1 MTPTELLAGL
11 VRCPSISGDEEAA
24 LQFLAGYLEGRGLS
38 GTRIGR
44 NLLAGH
50 GSGSPVLWLNSHL
63 DTVKAAP
70 EYTFD
75 PWCGEVTADGKILG
89 LGANDAKGSIAAMA
103 AALTAFRAKYPDFD
117 GGRVELVAVCDEET
131 GGEGLDYVLER
142 VPPPDAVVVG
152 EPNRMAVANCCKGFV
167 RAEVKVRGKSAHASR
182 PWQGVNAVRAAAPL
196 IGDLVADHGLPEDP
210 LLGRATHEITMIQGG
225 EQANALPA
233 LVTIGLDCRTTPVFD
248 NGAME
253 RHLTDIVQRYPDVE
267 LAILSRRLRATRTP
281 TGGRLV
287 QSALAVRAQSEPT
300 AFVGVCDFVHVGGY
314 DSIIMGPGQPIRS
327 HRPDEFLLVE
337 ELDEAVRV
345 YLAVIERYFGLDSAD
360 SN

>member
-1 MTPTELLAGL
+1 MG
-11 VRCPSISGDEEAA
+11 S
-24 LQFLAGYLEGRGLS
+24 
-38 GTRIGR
+38 TRIGR
-44 NLLAGH
+44 NLVAGH

-75 PWCGEVTADGKILG
+75 PWCGEVTDDGKILG

-103 AALTAFRAKYPDFD
+103 AAMAAFRAKYPEFS

-142 VPPPDAVVVG
+142 TEPPQSVVVG
-152 EPNRMAVANCCKGFV
+152 EPNRMAVANCCKGYV
-167 RAEVKVRGKSAHASR
+167 RAEIKVRGASAHASR

-196 IGDLVADHGLPEDP
+196 IIDLVADHGLPEDP
-210 LLGRATHEITMIQGG
+210 LLGRATHEITRIEGG
-225 EQANALPA
+225 EQSNALPA
-233 LVTIGLDCRTTPVFD
+233 LVTIGLDCRTTPAFD
-248 NGAME
+248 NAAME
-253 RHLTDIVQRYPDVE
+253 RHLNDIVERYPGVE
-267 LAILSRRLRATRTP
+267 LSILSRRLRATRTP
-281 TGGRLV
+281 SDGRLV
-287 QSALAVRAQSEPT
+287 RAALGVRNQSEPT

-337 ELDEAVRV
+337 ELEEAVGV
-345 YLAVIERYFGLDSAD
+345 YLAVIERYFGLVPSSSID
-360 SN
+360 